1 MGARDANQ
9 KRSGIGCRSRS
20 DVCKASQGPHVLI
33 CEGCIAVC
41 RQLLDEQTPFIGSPR
56 ACKPKELKA
65 LLDEW
70 VVRQDHAKR
79 ILSVAVYNHL
89 KRIALP
95 REVRGTEI
103 TKSN

>member
-1 MGARDANQ
+1 MGARVANQ
-9 KRSGIGCRSRS
+9 QRCGFFCRSRS
-20 DVCKASQGPHVLI
+20 EVCKLIEGRHVFI
-33 CEGCIAVC
+33 CERCIAVC
-41 RQLLDEQTPFIGSPR
+41 RQLPDYQTPFIGSPR

-65 LLDEW
+65 HLDECD
-70 VVRQDHAKR
+70 VRQDHAKR